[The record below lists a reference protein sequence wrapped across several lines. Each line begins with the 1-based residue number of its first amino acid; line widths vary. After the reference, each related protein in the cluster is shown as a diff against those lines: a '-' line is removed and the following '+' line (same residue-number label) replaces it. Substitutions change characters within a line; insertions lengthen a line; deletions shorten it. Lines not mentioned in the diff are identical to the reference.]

1 MATEITCIVPAA
13 SDPDERIEMIGGL
26 GWRKTESYAIAEVEH
41 FHRDYFVEIGSARV
55 TVQVE
60 ERYGRKYLRTDP
72 DVTTENNLL
81 SLPSCPA

>member
-41 FHRDYFVEIGSARV
+41 FHRDYFVEVDSARV

-60 ERYGRKYLRTDP
+60 ERDGRKYLRTDP
-72 DVTTENNLL
+72 DLTAENDLL
-81 SLPSCPA
+81 SLPACE